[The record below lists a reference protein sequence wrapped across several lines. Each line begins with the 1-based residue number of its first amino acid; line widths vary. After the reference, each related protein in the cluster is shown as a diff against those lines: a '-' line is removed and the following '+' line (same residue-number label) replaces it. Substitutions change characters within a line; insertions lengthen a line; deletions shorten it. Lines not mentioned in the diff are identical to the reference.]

1 MAKKTVTE
9 VSAPTTTPA
18 PAPVP
23 ASTEAVKKAP
33 RKPKVIAAETAPE
46 VEAVVP
52 VVPPSASAP
61 APAASSEEVTMKVV
75 EPVEV
80 SELTLKLQQ
89 LSALVSSIKADYKAI
104 EKKWSKD
111 VKLALKQSSKRKRK
125 SGNRAPSGFV
135 KPTKISVELA
145 TFLGKEAGS
154 EMARTDVTRE
164 INSYI
169 REHKLQD
176 SSNGRK
182 INPDAKLGALLSLK
196 KTDELTYFNL
206 QKYLSP
212 HFPKVAKE
220 V

>member
-9 VSAPTTTPA
+9 VSAPAPTPVS
-18 PAPVP
+18 VP
-23 ASTEAVKKAP
+23 TEVVKKAP
-33 RKPKVIAAETAPE
+33 RKSKVTASTEAVPE
-46 VEAVVP
+46 VASVP
-52 VVPPSASAP
+52 IPVAP
-61 APAASSEEVTMKVV
+61 APAPAPAPVSQEEVTMKVV

-80 SELTLKLQQ
+80 SELTLKFQQ

-135 KPTKISVELA
+135 KPTKISEELA

-182 INPDAKLGALLSLK
+182 INPDAKLGALLNLK

-212 HFPKVAKE
+212 HFPKVDASASA
-220 V
+220 